1 MLLDWLKDLVA
12 IVESGTYAAASRV
25 RHVTQP
31 ALSRRIQAL
40 EEWVGVPLFVRTPAG
55 VTLSE
60 AGKSFLPAARDI
72 LSRLEV
78 ARGVAQA
85 AAFQPPGVVRFC
97 ATNALTFSFFPD
109 WITRF
114 EAQVPG
120 LQVQFTTNHLEAC
133 ERMLAKDEVDFL
145 LAHRP
150 RDSKGLLDTPDYLQK
165 VLDVD
170 VLLPVAAPS
179 KPGGKQPLHRLPGT
193 HDAPAAYLS
202 YTAQAGLGRVVD
214 SIDGLL
220 KTKARLRSVFATH
233 ASSVV
238 AAMALQ
244 GRGVGWLPET
254 LIRMQLDS
262 GTLVRAGGA
271 MWDIPMEICLQR
283 KIGPLTPAAEILWGA
298 ATAHA
303 R

>member
-1 MLLDWLKDLVA
+1 MLLDWLKDLIA
-12 IVESGTYAAASRV
+12 IVEAGTYAAASKT

-40 EEWVGVPLFVRTPAG
+40 EEWVGVPLFVRTPSG

-60 AGKSFLPAARDI
+60 AGKSFLPAARET

-78 ARGVAQA
+78 ARGAAQA
-85 AAFQPPGVVRFC
+85 AAFQQPGVVRFC
-97 ATNALTFSFFPD
+97 ATNALTFSFFPQ
-109 WITRF
+109 WISSL

-133 ERMLAKDEVDFL
+133 ERMLVRDEVDFL

-150 RDSKGLLDTPDYLQK
+150 AGQAGPLDPVQYLQK
-165 VLDVD
+165 VLDLD
-170 VLLPVAAPS
+170 VLMPVS
-179 KPGGKQPLHRLPGT
+179 KPSRSKSKQPLHRLPG
-193 HDAPAAYLS
+193 APGRPAAYLS
-202 YTAQAGLGRVVD
+202 YTPQAGLGRVVD
-214 SIDGLL
+214 SIGVLL
-220 KTKARLRSVFATH
+220 ESRAHLRSVFATH

-244 GRGVGWLPET
+244 GRGIGWLPAS
-254 LIRMQLDS
+254 LIRAQLDR
-262 GTLVRAGGA
+262 GELVRAGTQL
-271 MWDIPMEICLQR
+271 WDVPMEICLQR
-283 KIGPLTPAAEILWGA
+283 KAALLPPGAEILWS
-298 ATAHA
+298 TAVG